1 MGADK
6 IRKAG
11 APSQSVIYFQLL
23 INRLNMP
30 AYAPMLEGLANPDNE
45 AVSHSAISST
55 NLWAS
60 WGAVMNR
67 LNMPAYAPMLEGTYY
82 IMPA

>member
-55 NLWAS
+55 NL
-60 WGAVMNR
+60 
-67 LNMPAYAPMLEGTYY
+67 
-82 IMPA
+82 